1 MQTPPRSEHYT
12 DQGCS
17 AVMTRTAVVNYAQLI
32 RIADQLRRN
41 AEDLASSTN
50 PPKLEDCKIAGAMV
64 GWAFTLVPFRIQ
76 ARFDY

>member
-1 MQTPPRSEHYT
+1 MQTLQRSEHYT
-12 DQGCS
+12 DKGCYS
-17 AVMTRTAVVNYAQLI
+17 VMTRTAVVNYAQLT

-50 PPKLEDCKIAGAMV
+50 PPELENCSIAGAMV
-64 GWAFTLVPFRIQ
+64 GWAFTLVPLRVH